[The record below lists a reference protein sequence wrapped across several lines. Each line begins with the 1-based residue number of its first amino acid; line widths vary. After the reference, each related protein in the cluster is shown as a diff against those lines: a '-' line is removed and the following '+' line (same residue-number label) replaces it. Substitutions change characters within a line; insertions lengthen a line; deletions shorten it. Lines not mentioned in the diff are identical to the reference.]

1 MKKESLPA
9 HIVERKIPVCSL
21 VDFVYKSQTMKN
33 FLFVFFLA
41 PFLAFTNLE
50 EQNLDAIT
58 KAISSGNADA
68 LGQYFDASV
77 EIAVMDK
84 EETYSKADAV
94 KVVKDFFS
102 KNKPSSFKQVH
113 QGASKGQ
120 DSQYC
125 IGNMTATSGT
135 FRVYIY
141 LKAGGGK
148 QVIQE
153 LRFDKE

>member
-1 MKKESLPA
+1 
-9 HIVERKIPVCSL
+9 
-21 VDFVYKSQTMKN
+21 MKN
-33 FLFVFFLA
+33 FLFVLLFAPLA
-41 PFLAFTNLE
+41 SFVNVDE
-50 EQNLDAIT
+50 YNLDAIS

-68 LGQYFDASV
+68 LSQYFDANV
-77 EIAVMDK
+77 EVAVMDK
-84 EETYSKADAV
+84 EDTYAKAEAV
-94 KVVKDFFS
+94 KVVKDFFA

-125 IGNMTATSGT
+125 IGNLTSATGN

-141 LKAGGGK
+141 MKVTGGK
-148 QVIQE
+148 NLIQE

>member
-1 MKKESLPA
+1 MFAQFES
-9 HIVERKIPVCSL
+9 IMFIN
-21 VDFVYKSQTMKN
+21 FQTMKN
-33 FLFVFFLA
+33 FLFALLLV
-41 PFLAFTNLE
+41 PMVAFVSVE
-50 EQNLDAIT
+50 ELNLDAIT

-68 LGQYFDASV
+68 LGQYFDANV

-84 EETYSKADAV
+84 EETYQKAEAV
-94 KVVKDFFS
+94 KVVKDFFA
-102 KNKPSSFKQVH
+102 KNKPTSFKQVH

-125 IGNMTATSGT
+125 IGNMTASSGT
-135 FRVYIY
+135 YRVYIY
-141 LKAGGGK
+141 MKVSGGK

>member
-1 MKKESLPA
+1 
-9 HIVERKIPVCSL
+9 
-21 VDFVYKSQTMKN
+21 MKN
-33 FLFVFFLA
+33 FLFVLLLA
-41 PFLAFTNLE
+41 PSIAFVNTE
-50 EQNLDAIT
+50 ELNLDAIT

-68 LGQYFDASV
+68 LGQYFDANV

-84 EETYSKADAV
+84 EETYAKAQAIQ
-94 KVVKDFFS
+94 VVKDFFS
-102 KNKPSSFKQVH
+102 KNKPSTFKQVH

-125 IGNMTATSGT
+125 IGNMTASSGT
-135 FRVYIY
+135 YRVYIY
-141 LKAGGGK
+141 MKVSGAK